1 MGEIMAELED
11 LQNTTNLE
19 KDVRDIIGIK
29 KLSDIKS
36 KTEVSEKISTLV
48 QFIVDEYGIF
58 FDDKDEDAI
67 EDQVFSLELL
77 VSLSDG
83 EYDTTD
89 EIIKSIIR
97 INQVVEEEDF
107 LDDEIVVNI
116 KTILVYML
124 DILQDEPEKV
134 N

>member
-1 MGEIMAELED
+1 MAELED

-77 VSLSDG
+77 VSLSGG

-89 EIIKSIIR
+89 EIINSIIR

-124 DILQDEPEKV
+124 DLLQDEPEKI

>member
-1 MGEIMAELED
+1 MAELED

-124 DILQDEPEKV
+124 ELLQDEPQET
-134 N
+134 NQIR

>member
-1 MGEIMAELED
+1 MAELED
-11 LQNTTNLE
+11 LQNTTDLE
-19 KDVRDIIGIK
+19 KDVRDIIGLK
-29 KLSDIKS
+29 KLADIKS
-36 KTEVSEKISTLV
+36 KTEVSEKISSLV

-58 FDDKDEDAI
+58 FDDKDEDTI

-77 VSLSDG
+77 VSLSGG

-89 EIIKSIIR
+89 EIINSIIR

-124 DILQDEPEKV
+124 DLLQDEPEKI

>member
-1 MGEIMAELED
+1 MAELED
-11 LQNTTNLE
+11 LQNTTDLE
-19 KDVRDIIGIK
+19 KDVRDIIGLK
-29 KLSDIKS
+29 KLADIKS
-36 KTEVSEKISTLV
+36 KTEVSEKISSLV

-77 VSLSDG
+77 VSLSGG

-89 EIIKSIIR
+89 EIINSIIR
-97 INQVVEEEDF
+97 ITQGVEEEDF

-124 DILQDEPEKV
+124 DLLQDEPEKI

>member
-1 MGEIMAELED
+1 MAELED

>member
-1 MGEIMAELED
+1 MAELED

-36 KTEVSEKISTLV
+36 KTEVSEKISSLV

-116 KTILVYML
+116 KMVL
-124 DILQDEPEKV
+124 
-134 N
+134 

>member
-1 MGEIMAELED
+1 MAELED
-11 LQNTTNLE
+11 LQNTANLE

>member
-1 MGEIMAELED
+1 
-11 LQNTTNLE
+11 
-19 KDVRDIIGIK
+19 
-29 KLSDIKS
+29 
-36 KTEVSEKISTLV
+36 
-48 QFIVDEYGIF
+48 
-58 FDDKDEDAI
+58 
-67 EDQVFSLELL
+67 L

>member
-1 MGEIMAELED
+1 MAELED
-11 LQNTTNLE
+11 LQNTTDLE
-19 KDVRDIIGIK
+19 KDVRDIIGLK
-29 KLSDIKS
+29 KLADIKS
-36 KTEVSEKISTLV
+36 KTEVSEKISSLV

-77 VSLSDG
+77 VSLSGG

-89 EIIKSIIR
+89 EIINSIIR

-124 DILQDEPEKV
+124 DLLQDEPEKI

>member
-1 MGEIMAELED
+1 M
-11 LQNTTNLE
+11 
-19 KDVRDIIGIK
+19 
-29 KLSDIKS
+29 
-36 KTEVSEKISTLV
+36 
-48 QFIVDEYGIF
+48 
-58 FDDKDEDAI
+58 
-67 EDQVFSLELL
+67 

-124 DILQDEPEKV
+124 DILQD
-134 N
+134 